1 MYLRLML
8 RLRICGVKT
17 SLPPYVLSVR
27 CVIERTVLTLAVAS
41 ANVAKRAMND
51 ADVRTCSYRVHCYLR
66 LSTTLLPGSFY
77 HS

>member
-1 MYLRLML
+1 
-8 RLRICGVKT
+8 
-17 SLPPYVLSVR
+17 
-27 CVIERTVLTLAVAS
+27 
-41 ANVAKRAMND
+41 MND